1 MVKQPSALKLAMP
14 IMLGYAPI
22 GATFGLLAYQQN
34 LGMAATFAFSTIIYA
49 GSSQFALLGLLALH
63 NVSVLQI
70 FITVFLI
77 NLRHFILSL
86 AYIPNTR
93 QWSFFQKLRFFPIL
107 TDENFAVLLS
117 SPEIKKDPVMV
128 FRVSLWTYST
138 WAVFPLIGYS
148 FASLIPDPKILGLD
162 FALSALFIGIIVLF
176 INSLEQVIAFASA
189 ILFMLFFYFALDC
202 GRFSVILAAIFASL
216 VGWGVECRRKSV

>member
-1 MVKQPSALKLAMP
+1 MVNKPSAFKLAMP
-14 IMLGYAPI
+14 IMMGYAPI
-22 GATFGLLAYQQN
+22 GTTFGLLAYQQN
-34 LGMAATFAFSTIIYA
+34 LGMLATFAFSTIIYA
-49 GSSQFALLGLLALH
+49 GSSQFALLGLLAM

-93 QWSFFQKLRFFPIL
+93 QWSFLQKLRFFPIL

-117 SPEIKKDPVMV
+117 SPEIKKDPVMA
-128 FRVSLWTYST
+128 FRVSIWTYST

-148 FASLIPDPKILGLD
+148 FASLIPDPKVLGLD

-176 INSLEQVIAFASA
+176 INRLEQILAFASA
-189 ILFMLFFYFALDC
+189 ILFMLLFYFVLDC
-202 GRFSVILAAIFASL
+202 GRFSVILAAIFASF